1 MMETMKE
8 IIQAAIKALEE
19 QQSNIKNNSSIY
31 QHEEE
36 LQSLQDY
43 NNVLNVELSVIKEI
57 LNDLDCTEEE
67 KLVIY
72 KFISSI
78 KTLLELNKT
87 KNTTFTIS
95 PQQISYLKMFL
106 DKIRDKKAEIELD
119 TEEQND
125 NLNKRIN
132 S

>member
-43 NNVLNVELSVIKEI
+43 NNVLNVELSVLLIELPIVVIVITALIPIIIPSMVSTERI
-57 LNDLDCTEEE
+57 LLLKILVMASFIFSNSIMPHLLRFVPFSLQPHPCSPDYQHCQLDCHR
-67 KLVIY
+67 LG
-72 KFISSI
+72 
-78 KTLLELNKT
+78 
-87 KNTTFTIS
+87 
-95 PQQISYLKMFL
+95 
-106 DKIRDKKAEIELD
+106 
-119 TEEQND
+119 
-125 NLNKRIN
+125 
-132 S
+132 

>member
-43 NNVLNVELSVIKEI
+43 NNVLNVELSVIKEV

-78 KTLLELNKT
+78 KTLLDT
-87 KNTTFTIS
+87 K
-95 PQQISYLKMFL
+95 L
-106 DKIRDKKAEIELD
+106 
-119 TEEQND
+119 
-125 NLNKRIN
+125 
-132 S
+132 

>member
-43 NNVLNVELSVIKEI
+43 NNVLNVELSVIKEV
-57 LNDLDCTEEE
+57 LNDLDCTE
-67 KLVIY
+67 LRAL
-72 KFISSI
+72 SSC
-78 KTLLELNKT
+78 LMC
-87 KNTTFTIS
+87 
-95 PQQISYLKMFL
+95 SY
-106 DKIRDKKAEIELD
+106 
-119 TEEQND
+119 
-125 NLNKRIN
+125 
-132 S
+132 